1 MFILIKNIDVSIG
14 EAFGLSGVSI
24 LIVIAVLSLIMGLIY
39 LMTFSLKQLDKFEAK
54 RKAKKAVAKEEE
66 ISEDSKELAKGSA
79 GDVNLF
85 DVPDREAAM
94 IMAIVADKTERP
106 LNEIRF
112 ISIKD
117 VTEEQEK

>member
-66 ISEDSKELAKGSA
+66 ISEDLKELAKGSA